1 MAVLHLREQYPRWG
15 KDKLAVLVRRAGWTV
30 STSMVGH
37 ILARLKARGV
47 PRETPL
53 TAISTR
59 KRAVRRPN
67 AVRKP
72 RGYLVDQPGYPVQ
85 VDTLDVRPVPGV
97 VLKHSTARDL
107 VSRWDVLAVRTR
119 ATATAAVRFLDRL
132 VARMPFPFRSV
143 LVDGSSEFQA
153 AFEEACQARGIRH
166 FVLPR
171 ARPS

>member
-1 MAVLHLREQYPRWG
+1 M
-15 KDKLAVLVRRAGWTV
+15 LVRRAGWTV
-30 STSMVGH
+30 STSMAGH

-47 PRETPL
+47 PREAPL

-97 VLKHSTARDL
+97 VLKHSTARNL
-107 VSRWDVLAVRTR
+107 VSSWAVLAVRTR
-119 ATATAAVRFLDRL
+119 ATATAAARL
-132 VARMPFPFRSV
+132 T
-143 LVDGSSEFQA
+143 GSWPAS
-153 AFEEACQARGIRH
+153 
-166 FVLPR
+166 
-171 ARPS
+171 PSPSAPS

>member
-1 MAVLHLREQYPRWG
+1 M
-15 KDKLAVLVRRAGWTV
+15 LVRRAGWTV
-30 STSMVGH
+30 STSMAGH

-47 PRETPL
+47 PREAPL

-85 VDTLDVRPVPGV
+85 VGTLDVRPVPGV

-119 ATATAAVRFLDRL
+119 ATAAARFLDRL
-132 VARMPFPFRSV
+132 VARMSFPVRSV
-143 LVDGSSEFQA
+143 RVAGGSEFQA